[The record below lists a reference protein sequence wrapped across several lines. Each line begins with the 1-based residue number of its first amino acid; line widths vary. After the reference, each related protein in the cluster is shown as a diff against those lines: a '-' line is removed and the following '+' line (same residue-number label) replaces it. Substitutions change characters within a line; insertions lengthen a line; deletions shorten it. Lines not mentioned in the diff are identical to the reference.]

1 MDKKSPTYQIEK
13 LEKLILPLIIE
24 EFYGKI
30 ELSFEKGLIV
40 AIKKAET
47 IKLNEII
54 DNKNLSPGST
64 PPILKKG
71 R

>member
-1 MDKKSPTYQIEK
+1 MDKKSPEYQIEK
-13 LEKLILPLIIE
+13 LEKLIYPLISG

-47 IKLNEII
+47 IKIHEI
-54 DNKNLSPGST
+54 
-64 PPILKKG
+64 G
-71 R
+71 RART